1 MTGMETSSFVAFL
14 RAVGL
19 AIQEPLANFER
30 VVQILIFKPFKVGD
44 LIKGQELTGH
54 VKNK

>member
-1 MTGMETSSFVAFL
+1 METSSFVAFL